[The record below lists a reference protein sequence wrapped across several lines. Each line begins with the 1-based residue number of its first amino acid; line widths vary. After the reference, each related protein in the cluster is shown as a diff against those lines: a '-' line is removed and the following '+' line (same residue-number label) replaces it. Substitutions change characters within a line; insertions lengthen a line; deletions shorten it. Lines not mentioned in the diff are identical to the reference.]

1 MAEVP
6 LPTPTQV
13 PVPSTDIRNAVF
25 AGAKLDEEVTGTG
38 EFYTDRLGVKR
49 LTNTGRNNQFDA
61 AQLDRANRFEQFLLS
76 SGYVFLG
83 DYEDGPFQF
92 SARNQYIRYN
102 NQYYRLNVTTDV
114 GFTTTGTDATSF
126 ANDVMHFVLMDG
138 DTLRQNLGSG
148 EGTKLIVAPGNG
160 NTLYDWING
169 QLRSLF
175 YYLSPAKI
183 ASVIG
188 GTATDITAE
197 LQAAMNDSITIWIP
211 AGKYYITSSITVA
224 ANSGLVGPG
233 ARMVSIDNQGS
244 SHTFIFGAGG
254 YIRGWKPWKGFK
266 VTATGNNTAD
276 AWTFYY
282 SSREDGSGNP
292 DYTVAQHFSE
302 IEIESYGK
310 IGGGWYLQECFR
322 VVVRD
327 CGATGLSW
335 CFRLAGSVVQ
345 TTIDNFVH
353 NGDSSVVM
361 SGQTYTFGLTTEL
374 KAYSSGSS
382 FSPEGLTV
390 SNTRFVRQ
398 GVGCRITGGLLLTFD
413 AVEFDYSGRYGALYN
428 GGSQVSFNDCYV
440 GVQANRPNDFVG
452 FLVPATA
459 TNVSEA
465 VNIRGCTVN
474 MATNTNADAA
484 SYTQYG
490 VQIGNSATPAKSTL
504 VDGCTF
510 RGNGY
515 TAGIYVYAGS
525 NTHLSSNRFQ
535 YTGVNILVDSASSFT
550 MMNNSGNG
558 SGTYSLTSSS
568 ATAKWFIINNTE
580 TFSTFSHPNPQYVF
594 AFNTNYTTS
603 NIRRINR
610 ASSAVNTSIAAGA
623 VYNHTISVNTSLV
636 ASVPVGGVIPNGL
649 IFSAKP
655 ATTTSVVITFYNP
668 TSAAITLNTTL
679 YVDVIYEPI

>member
-1 MAEVP
+1 MTVSSEVNFIEYNGDGVTTTFP
-6 LPTPTQV
+6 IPFYFILNSDISAQIADADGNITDLTYGVDYSVSGAGSSSGGSATMNTAYASGYKILFYREPPATQETAYYENGKF
-13 PVPSTDIRNAVF
+13 PAKSQEKALDKLTMLIQSCFSGLGLALRKPSILARYYDALGNRIRNLQDPTDSQDASTKNYVDSGDANLQSQIDANMRRVLRVPEASVNTLPPIDARKNSILGWDSNGQPFPLF
-25 AGAKLDEEVTGTG
+25 AMTETADLAIKLASHTPGLG
-38 EFYTDRLGVKR
+38 NGLLGVK
-49 LTNTGRNNQFDA
+49 N
-61 AQLDRANRFEQFLLS
+61 S
-76 SGYVFLG
+76 S
-83 DYEDGPFQF
+83 
-92 SARNQYIRYN
+92 A
-102 NQYYRLNVTTDV
+102 TT
-114 GFTTTGTDATSF
+114 
-126 ANDVMHFVLMDG
+126 
-138 DTLRQNLGSG
+138 Q
-148 EGTKLIVAPGNG
+148 
-160 NTLYDWING
+160 DWIDG
-169 QLRSLF
+169 EMKSLF
-175 YYLSPAKI
+175 LYLSASKI
-183 ASVIG
+183 ASVIA
-188 GTATDITAE
+188 GTSTDITAE
-197 LQAAMNDSITIWIP
+197 LQSAMNDSITIWIP

-254 YIRGWKPWKGFK
+254 YIRGWKPWRGFK

-490 VQIGNSATPAKSTL
+490 VQIG
-504 VDGCTF
+504 
-510 RGNGY
+510 
-515 TAGIYVYAGS
+515 
-525 NTHLSSNRFQ
+525 
-535 YTGVNILVDSASSFT
+535 
-550 MMNNSGNG
+550 
-558 SGTYSLTSSS
+558 
-568 ATAKWFIINNTE
+568 
-580 TFSTFSHPNPQYVF
+580 
-594 AFNTNYTTS
+594 
-603 NIRRINR
+603 
-610 ASSAVNTSIAAGA
+610 
-623 VYNHTISVNTSLV
+623 
-636 ASVPVGGVIPNGL
+636 
-649 IFSAKP
+649 
-655 ATTTSVVITFYNP
+655 
-668 TSAAITLNTTL
+668 
-679 YVDVIYEPI
+679 